1 VLHHSR
7 NPRALLRDGFA
18 MPRWPPLHPDY
29 VGALA
34 ALARMDVSYAEALR
48 RLIPVANRLG
58 EPRPSY
64 WLVRRFLRAER
75 AELERRRAERRRL
88 AEDVFVDMMKGLS
101 PLRRL
106 Y

>member
-1 VLHHSR
+1 
-7 NPRALLRDGFA
+7 

-29 VGALA
+29 VAALE
-34 ALARMDVSYAEALR
+34 ALARMEVSYAEALR
-48 RLIPVANRLG
+48 RLIPLENRLG
-58 EPRPSY
+58 QPRPTY
-64 WLVRRFLRAER
+64 WLVRRCLRTRR

>member
-1 VLHHSR
+1 
-7 NPRALLRDGFA
+7 

-29 VGALA
+29 ALALA

-48 RLIPVANRLG
+48 RLIPLENRLG
-58 EPRPSY
+58 EPRPTY
-64 WLVRRFLRAER
+64 WLIRRHLRAER
-75 AELERRRAERRRL
+75 EELERRRTERREL
-88 AEDVFVDMMKGLS
+88 AEDIFVDMMKGLS

>member
-1 VLHHSR
+1 
-7 NPRALLRDGFA
+7 

-29 VGALA
+29 VA
-34 ALARMDVSYAEALR
+34 ALTVLAGMEVSYAEALR
-48 RLIPVANRLG
+48 RLIPVASRLG
-58 EPRPSY
+58 QPRPTY

-75 AELERRRAERRRL
+75 AELERRRTDRHRL

>member
-1 VLHHSR
+1 
-7 NPRALLRDGFA
+7 
-18 MPRWPPLHPDY
+18 ME
-29 VGALA
+29 
-34 ALARMDVSYAEALR
+34 VSYAEALR
-48 RLIPVANRLG
+48 RLIPLERRLG
-58 EPRPSY
+58 EPRPTY

-75 AELERRRAERRRL
+75 AKLERRRTEQRRL

>member
-1 VLHHSR
+1 
-7 NPRALLRDGFA
+7 

-29 VGALA
+29 VAALE
-34 ALARMDVSYAEALR
+34 ALARMEVSYAEALR
-48 RLIPVANRLG
+48 RLIPLENRLR
-58 EPRPSY
+58 EPRPTY
-64 WLVRRFLRAER
+64 WCVRRYLRSRR
-75 AELERRRAERRRL
+75 AELERRRAEQRRL

>member
-1 VLHHSR
+1 
-7 NPRALLRDGFA
+7 

-29 VGALA
+29 AA
-34 ALARMDVSYAEALR
+34 ALDAFARMEVSYAEALR
-48 RLIPVANRLG
+48 RLIPLERRIRR
-58 EPRPSY
+58 PRPTY
-64 WLVRRFLRAER
+64 WLVRRHLRAKR
-75 AELERRRAERRRL
+75 IELERRRKERRQL

>member
-1 VLHHSR
+1 
-7 NPRALLRDGFA
+7 

-29 VGALA
+29 EVALD

-48 RLIPVANRLG
+48 RLIPLENRLG
-58 EPRPSY
+58 EPRPTY
-64 WLVRRFLRAER
+64 WLVRRHLRAER
-75 AELERRRAERRRL
+75 AKLARLRKERREL
-88 AEDVFVDMMKGLS
+88 AEDVFADLMKGLS

>member
-1 VLHHSR
+1 
-7 NPRALLRDGFA
+7 

-29 VGALA
+29 VAALE
-34 ALARMDVSYAEALR
+34 ALARMEVSYAEALR
-48 RLIPVANRLG
+48 RLIPLENRLR
-58 EPRPSY
+58 EPRPTY
-64 WLVRRFLRAER
+64 WRVRRYLRSSR
-75 AELERRRAERRRL
+75 AELERRRAEQRRL